1 MQKFS
6 RHHLVRSE
14 SPQALNGFSL
24 LELVAVVAVLAILA
38 SIAVPSF
45 LGVTRDARISAAKT
59 SLVNIMSECLV
70 TSTLLGREALISELR
85 TASTTLNPFGDRFG
99 LNFTSDGF
107 TYDTSLTS
115 NQQIVA
121 SSGCYSIAAK
131 STTDRVVNGQA
142 IGRYPHFMVQFANG
156 TVRKTCLVDGASTY
170 NDAGYCDTTT
180 TPNSW

>member
-1 MQKFS
+1 MQKLS
-6 RHHLVRSE
+6 RRYHVLFE
-14 SPQALNGFSL
+14 SSQVLNGFSL
-24 LELVAVVAVLAILA
+24 LELVVVVAVLAILA

-45 LGVTRDARISAAKT
+45 IGLARDARISAVKT

-70 TSTLLGREALISELR
+70 TSTLPGREALISELR

-99 LNFTSDGF
+99 LNFSSDGF

-131 STTDRVVNGQA
+131 STTDRVVNGKA
-142 IGRYPHFMVQFANG
+142 IGRYPHFMVQFTNG
-156 TVRKTCLVDGASTY
+156 MVQKTCLVDGASTY
-170 NDAGYCDTTT
+170 NDGAYCDTNT